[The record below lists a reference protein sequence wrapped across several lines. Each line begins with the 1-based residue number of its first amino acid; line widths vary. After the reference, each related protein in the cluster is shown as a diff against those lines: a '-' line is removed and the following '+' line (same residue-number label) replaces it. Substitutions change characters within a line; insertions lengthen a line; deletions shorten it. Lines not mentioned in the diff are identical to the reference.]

1 MDTQRAEELDG
12 PSTARERQ
20 RPDAAASHAASV
32 TVDREMAGLPRAA
45 VHELRTPL
53 TAIHG
58 YAQLLRR
65 GVSDPAVEDRALD
78 VILRETTRLAQW
90 LGHLSE
96 VAELDS
102 ASFYIDPVDADLVKV
117 ARGVAENARAHDG
130 KHDLRVADDAALV
143 ARADPR
149 RVAQILTHLLT
160 NALDY
165 TPEGGQVTIR
175 VQRES
180 GGIHIAVSDT
190 GIGVNSQESE
200 RVYDRFYRGRDAE
213 RTSARGLGLGLY
225 IVREIA
231 QRSGGQV
238 WHEASEGGGTT
249 FHVTLPEL

>member
-1 MDTQRAEELDG
+1 MDTQRARELDG
-12 PSTARERQ
+12 TPTARERP
-20 RPDAAASHAASV
+20 RPHARSSHASSGP
-32 TVDREMAGLPRAA
+32 TDREVAGIPRAA

-65 GVSDPAVEDRALD
+65 GVSDPTVEDRALD

-102 ASFYIDPVDADLVKV
+102 APFDIDPVEADLVKL
-117 ARGVAENARAHDG
+117 ARGVAENARGHDG
-130 KHDLRVADDAALV
+130 KHDLRVADDASLV

-149 RVAQILTHLLT
+149 RVAQILTHLLS

-180 GGIHIAVSDT
+180 GGVHIAVSDT
-190 GIGVNSQESE
+190 GIGVNSEESE

-213 RTSARGLGLGLY
+213 RNRARGLGLGLY

-231 QRSGGQV
+231 QRSGGRV